1 MSLYPISLNL
11 SGRTCAVIGG
21 GAVAERKVES
31 LLEHGAA
38 VRVVSPEITHGLSE
52 WASEGRIEHV
62 ESEYRPEHLDGALL
76 VIGATDDRG
85 TNKQVS
91 SDAHDRGML
100 VNIVDDPELCSFFV
114 PASVTRGDLV
124 ISVSTSGKSPAMA
137 RRIREELEAR
147 YGPEYGLLADL
158 LGSLRDEIKAKYA
171 TMDERA
177 SVYNRILD
185 SDALRLLAEGRH
197 DEALETAQKCIW

>member
-1 MSLYPISLNL
+1 MPYYPINLNL
-11 SGRTCAVIGG
+11 SGQTCAVIGG

-31 LLEHGAA
+31 LLEFGAV
-38 VRVVSPEITHGLSE
+38 VRVVSPEITPRLSE
-52 WASEGRIEHV
+52 LASEGRIERV
-62 ESEYRPEHLDGALL
+62 ESEYRPEHLAGAFL

-91 SDAHDRGML
+91 SDAQGRGML
-100 VNIVDDPELCSFFV
+100 VNIVDDPELCTFFV
-114 PASVTRGDLV
+114 PASVRRGDLV

-137 RRIREELEAR
+137 RRLREEIETC

-158 LGSLRDEIKAKYA
+158 LGSLRDEVKAAYSDPAERTRAYA
-171 TMDERA
+171 
-177 SVYNRILD
+177 RILD

-197 DEALETAQKCIW
+197 DEALETARKCI